1 MIFFHINVLKKMGES
16 INTSEI
22 KAERES
28 GKLTALLKQKFPNAV
43 LDFHS
48 HRLDETVV
56 IERDSLE
63 EICQFLRDDS
73 RCAFEIMIDLT
84 AVDGLEIN
92 MNPRFEMVYHFK
104 SLTHASRIRIKV
116 PLDEDDCRIASISNI
131 WKSADWYEREC
142 YDMFGIIF
150 EGHPDLKRILMYE
163 EFEGYPLR
171 KDYPIDKQQPLMEL
185 KEIEE
190 RHKYGREL

>member
-1 MIFFHINVLKKMGES
+1 MGDS
-16 INTSEI
+16 IKSGEM
-22 KAERES
+22 KAYREAR
-28 GKLTALLKQKFPNAV
+28 KITALLKQKFPNAV

-56 IERDSLE
+56 IKRDSLDKV
-63 EICQFLRDDS
+63 CRFLRYDS
-73 RCAFEIMIDLT
+73 RCAFEIMIDIT
-84 AVDGLEIN
+84 AVDGLEKN
-92 MNPRFEMVYHFK
+92 MTPRFEVVYHFK
-104 SLTHASRIRIKV
+104 SLTHASRIRLKV
-116 PLDEDDCRIASISNI
+116 PLEEDDCRIASISHI

-142 YDMFGIIF
+142 FDMFGIIF
-150 EGHPDLKRILMYE
+150 EGHPNLKRILMYE

-190 RHKYGREL
+190 RHTYGREL

>member
-1 MIFFHINVLKKMGES
+1 MIES
-16 INTSEI
+16 IKSGEM
-22 KAERES
+22 KADREV

-48 HRLDETVV
+48 HRSDETVV
-56 IERDSLE
+56 IERDSLDTV
-63 EICQFLRDDS
+63 CRFLRDDS
-73 RCAFEIMIDLT
+73 RCAFEIMLDIT
-84 AVDGLEIN
+84 AVDGLEMN
-92 MNPRFEMVYHFK
+92 MKPRFEMVYHFK

-116 PLDEDDCRIASISNI
+116 PLEEDDCRIASISPI

-142 YDMFGIIF
+142 FDMFGIIF
-150 EGHPDLKRILMYE
+150 EGHPDLRRILMYE
-163 EFEGYPLR
+163 EFEGHPLR

-190 RHKYGREL
+190 RHTYGREL

>member
-1 MIFFHINVLKKMGES
+1 MGES
-16 INTSEI
+16 INPDEI
-22 KAERES
+22 KAEQETME
-28 GKLTALLKQKFPNAV
+28 LTALLKQKFPKAV

-63 EICQFLRDDS
+63 KVCRFLRDDS
-73 RCAFEIMIDLT
+73 RCAFEIMIDIT
-84 AVDGLEIN
+84 AVDGLE
-92 MNPRFEMVYHFK
+92 MNLKPRFEVVYHFK

-116 PLDEDDCRIASISNI
+116 PLEEDDCKIASISHL

-142 YDMFGIIF
+142 FDMFGIIF
-150 EGHPDLKRILMYE
+150 EGHTDLRRILMYE
-163 EFEGYPLR
+163 EFEGHPLR

-190 RHKYGREL
+190 RHTYGREL

>member
-1 MIFFHINVLKKMGES
+1 MGES
-16 INTSEI
+16 INPDEI
-22 KAERES
+22 KAEQETS
-28 GKLTALLKQKFPNAV
+28 ELTALLKQKFPKAV

-56 IERDSLE
+56 IERDSLGKV
-63 EICQFLRDDS
+63 CRFLRDDS

-116 PLDEDDCRIASISNI
+116 PLGEDDCRIASISSI
-131 WKSADWYEREC
+131 WESADWYEREC

-163 EFEGYPLR
+163 EFEGHPLR

>member
-1 MIFFHINVLKKMGES
+1 MGES
-16 INTSEI
+16 INPDEI
-22 KAERES
+22 KAEQETME
-28 GKLTALLKQKFPNAV
+28 LTALLKQKFPKAV

-63 EICQFLRDDS
+63 KVCRFLRDDS
-73 RCAFEIMIDLT
+73 RCAFEIMLDIT
-84 AVDGLEIN
+84 AVDGLE
-92 MNPRFEMVYHFK
+92 MEMKPRFEVVYHFK

-116 PLDEDDCRIASISNI
+116 PLEQDDCRLKSISHI

-150 EGHPDLKRILMYE
+150 EEHPDLRRILMYE
-163 EFEGYPLR
+163 EFEGHPLR

-190 RHKYGREL
+190 RHTYGREL

>member
-1 MIFFHINVLKKMGES
+1 MDEVIKSDEK
-16 INTSEI
+16 
-22 KAERES
+22 KAELKTV
-28 GKLTALLKQKFPNAV
+28 GLTVLLKQKFPKAV
-43 LDFHS
+43 LNYHTYRS
-48 HRLDETVV
+48 DETVV
-56 IERDSLE
+56 IEKDSLE
-63 EICQFLRDDS
+63 KIYRFLHDDS

-84 AVDGLEIN
+84 AVDRLAMN
-92 MNPRFEMVYHFK
+92 MNPRFEVIYHFK

-116 PLDEDDCRIASISNI
+116 PLEEDDCKIASISSI

-142 YDMFGIIF
+142 FDMFGIIF

-163 EFEGYPLR
+163 EFEGHPLR

-190 RHKYGREL
+190 RHTYGRV